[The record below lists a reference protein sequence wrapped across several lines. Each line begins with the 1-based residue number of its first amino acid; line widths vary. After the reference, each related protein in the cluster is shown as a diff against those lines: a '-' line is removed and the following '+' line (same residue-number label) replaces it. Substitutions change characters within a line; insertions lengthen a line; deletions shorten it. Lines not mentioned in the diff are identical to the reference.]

1 MHFFTDKWQQD
12 KSQQVKKRNIN
23 NKTGKRTQHKFQ
35 KNLVDS
41 DGIDKRIEMRALVI
55 FQINRLDR
63 KFLKRNLVFFGAEKH
78 IHLVFKAL
86 ALCGGKIIGEKFTG
100 HAAKAGLRIRNRDSA
115 EEFDDAAGHF
125 VAKAAAPWD
134 FRVIKLTAS

>member
-1 MHFFTDKWQQD
+1 M
-12 KSQQVKKRNIN
+12 
-23 NKTGKRTQHKFQ
+23 RT
-35 KNLVDS
+35 
-41 DGIDKRIEMRALVI
+41 LVI

-134 FRVIKLTAS
+134 FWVIKLTASQNEPVRVFTDKFCTGDNIFDYMLSIAVHRYRSDDVRAVFKNVVKGTF